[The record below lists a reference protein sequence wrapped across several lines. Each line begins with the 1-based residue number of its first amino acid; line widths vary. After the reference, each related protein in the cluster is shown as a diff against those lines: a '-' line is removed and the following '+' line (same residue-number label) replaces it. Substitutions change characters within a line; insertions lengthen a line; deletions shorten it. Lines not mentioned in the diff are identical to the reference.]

1 MSQER
6 ERYEAVRGEWP
17 AFFVNPPDA
26 SYEILFDPSLVNAA
40 EAEDAAR
47 LAARGLPAS
56 WAVTGVVYEDPYTIV
71 VRDAVRRPDGS
82 LGTYSRTL
90 PASGEAGA
98 AVLPLLDGQIV
109 LLRQFRHATRSV
121 HLEIPRGFGEPGVA
135 AADQAR
141 AELREEI
148 QAEADSLITLGGIH
162 PNTGAASG
170 RIELFLAVIHDF
182 GEPQA
187 SEGIIGIEPRPAR
200 IVAENIRD
208 GAITDSFTIGAF
220 TRAWLR
226 GLLHVDAP
234 NLGNRLR
241 CAAPGRRVRRL
252 RGGGR

>member
-1 MSQER
+1 MRRFAGNGRRCSLTR
-6 ERYEAVRGEWP
+6 P
-17 AFFVNPPDA
+17 ALPMRFSSIHRRLMRRKPRTRPA
-26 SYEILFDPSLVNAA
+26 WRPAA
-40 EAEDAAR
+40 C
-47 LAARGLPAS
+47 PAS
-56 WAVTGVVYEDPYTIV
+56 WAATGVVYEDPYTIV

-90 PASGEAGA
+90 PASGAAGA

-109 LLRQFRHATRSV
+109 LLRQFRHATRSER
-121 HLEIPRGFGEPGVA
+121 LEIPRGFGEPGVT

-148 QAEADSLITLGGIH
+148 QAEADRLIALGGIH

-170 RIELFLAVIHDF
+170 RTELFLAIIHDF

-187 SEGIIGIEPRPAR
+187 AEGIIGIELQPPG

-208 GAITDSFTIGAF
+208 GEITDSFTIGAF

-226 GLLHVDAP
+226 GLLDFDGA
-234 NLGNRLR
+234 NLGDRFR
-241 CAAPGRRVRRL
+241 RAAPGRRVRRL
-252 RGGGR
+252 GGGGR